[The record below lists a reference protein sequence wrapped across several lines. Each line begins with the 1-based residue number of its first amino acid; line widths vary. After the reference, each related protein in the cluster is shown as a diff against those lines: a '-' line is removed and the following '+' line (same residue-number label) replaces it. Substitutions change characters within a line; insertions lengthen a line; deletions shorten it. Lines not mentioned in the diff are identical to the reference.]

1 MSARPPKLNHNSRTM
16 MRAASARTAEAFGPR
31 GYESSSPYAPTMMRA
46 APQPYYGSPRAYSDP
61 YSPYGAAGPRTTSPY
76 RPYYGDSRTS
86 GYYDNINPF
95 ETDMGTYSQFGS
107 SLAHNAGV
115 GAMAG
120 VLAGGGAMAYNA
132 MMKNN

>member
-31 GYESSSPYAPTMMRA
+31 GYEYSSPYAPTMMRA
-46 APQPYYGSPRAYSDP
+46 APPPYYGSPRAYSDP
-61 YSPYGAAGPRTTSPY
+61 YSQPRTASPY
-76 RPYYGDSRTS
+76 RPYYGDSRTNANFVDS
-86 GYYDNINPF
+86 INPF